1 MVEGCCSFFSNLL
14 ELFSLGLEIAS
25 ALVLG
30 VLAWAARLLVL
41 GVWHLPWPSSRGRLW
56 PVVSAAVA
64 HAAIAV
70 H

>member
-1 MVEGCCSFFSNLL
+1 MFFFDLL
-14 ELFSLGLEIAS
+14 ELFWLGLEVAS

-30 VLAWAARLLVL
+30 VLAWAARVLVL
-41 GVWHLPWPSSRGRLW
+41 GVWHLPWLSSRGRLW
-56 PVVSAAVA
+56 PVVSAVVA